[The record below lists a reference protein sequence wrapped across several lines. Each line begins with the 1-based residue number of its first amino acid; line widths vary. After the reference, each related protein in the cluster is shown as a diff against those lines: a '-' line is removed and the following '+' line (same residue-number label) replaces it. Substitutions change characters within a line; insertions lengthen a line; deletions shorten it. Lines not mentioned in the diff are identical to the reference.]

1 MPLISPQLGLKMYRA
16 TVYEQLELG
25 LGKNL
30 SIFGFL
36 VNKPSSTPILDSIF
50 KQIKFKHN
58 NVSVNKLVNIKHDL
72 TVYNVTLLYAYLSK
86 NIRIQT

>member
-86 NIRIQT
+86 NICIQT